1 MLCFSF
7 VIRNFLSLIMLE
19 FNDILEYEQ
28 KYKSF
33 VNNSVWPEAVGGDNG
48 GAAEISELFDSARSI
63 AASHRH

>member
-1 MLCFSF
+1 
-7 VIRNFLSLIMLE
+7 MLE